1 MAVLGVKIG
10 NTDISKERKGYLKA
24 KVERIIFEGRNLHVD
39 LMMDNGQRI
48 SSKVPS
54 WRKGKISP
62 GDVVDIYWEESK
74 GTVFPMPPN
83 GLENELKVE

>member
-1 MAVLGVKIG
+1 
-10 NTDISKERKGYLKA
+10 
-24 KVERIIFEGRNLHVD
+24 IIFEGRNLHVD
-39 LMMDNGQRI
+39 LMTDNGQRL

-54 WRKGKISP
+54 WRKGKIAP
-62 GDVVDIYWEESK
+62 GDLVDIYWEESK